1 MRKNTNLT
9 KYFPM
14 IRAREDIFHE
24 IQESPSLKKKFEEW
38 DEGEQKR
45 FLDMCTGE
53 RGIKILYDAYF
64 KEIMNPEYAPDRLS
78 ALLSVLLDRE
88 VQVVEV
94 LPAESRIADEES
106 LLVMD
111 ILVKT
116 TEGILLNCE
125 VQKTGYKFMGERA
138 SCYSADLLLRQYKRI
153 REQSTREKFSY
164 RNIKDVYTIIF
175 FEKSTEVFH
184 AFYENGNLNVDVNEK
199 ENESGNR
206 TKGIAPKANRKA
218 LIHRM
223 KQQSDTG
230 IQIEL
235 LQKYIFIPLDIFNK
249 IYQNK
254 PIDTKLTAWL
264 TFLSTDQPERIAELI
279 EGYPEFRSLYED
291 LYNMCRNVESV
302 MDMYSRELAE
312 LDKNTV
318 HLMIDEYRE
327 ENEKNKQIIA
337 RMGERLTEKDKE
349 LSEKDKELTEKDKE
363 LTEKD
368 KELTEKDRRIKELTA
383 MLKEKN
389 AKKCRVIF

>member
-1 MRKNTNLT
+1 MINESVILLLWHRPEIRRQMTKRNTNLA

-24 IQESPSLKKKFEEW
+24 IQENPSLKKKFEEW

-45 FLDMCTGE
+45 FLDMCT
-53 RGIKILYDAYF
+53 
-64 KEIMNPEYAPDRLS
+64 
-78 ALLSVLLDRE
+78 
-88 VQVVEV
+88 
-94 LPAESRIADEES
+94 
-106 LLVMD
+106 
-111 ILVKT
+111 
-116 TEGILLNCE
+116 
-125 VQKTGYKFMGERA
+125 GERA

-184 AFYENGNLNVDVNEK
+184 AFYENGDLNKNE
-199 ENESGNR
+199 N
-206 TKGIAPKANRKA
+206 ANRKA
-218 LIHRM
+218 LIHRL

-235 LQKYIFIPLDIFNK
+235 LQKFIFIPLDIFNK
-249 IYQNK
+249 VYQNK
-254 PIDTKLTAWL
+254 PIDTKLAAWL
-264 TFLSTDQPERIAELI
+264 TFLSTDQPERIAKLV
-279 EGYPEFRSLYED
+279 EGYPEFRPLYED
-291 LYNMCRNVESV
+291 LYNMCRNVERV

-337 RMGERLTEKDKE
+337 RMGEQ
-349 LSEKDKELTEKDKE
+349 LTEKDKE

-368 KELTEKDRRIKELTA
+368 KELIEKDRRIKELTA
-383 MLKEKN
+383 MLKGN
-389 AKKCRVIF
+389 NVKKEE